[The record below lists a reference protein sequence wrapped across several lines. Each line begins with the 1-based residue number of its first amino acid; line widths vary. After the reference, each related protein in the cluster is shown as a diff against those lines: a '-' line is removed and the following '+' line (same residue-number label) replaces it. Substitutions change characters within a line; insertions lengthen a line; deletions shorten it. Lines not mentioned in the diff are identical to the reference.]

1 MTQDYLAGETSL
13 LLEQLQTLASD
24 HARARDMARL
34 RHEAETRPVTAL
46 PGVVERA
53 LTLAD
58 TLCWDSLAEGDAEAF
73 AAQSAASHAL
83 SEFAECA
90 HLR

>member
-1 MTQDYLAGETSL
+1 VRSV
-13 LLEQLQTLASD
+13 LLEQLQTPASD
-24 HARARDMARL
+24 HARDVARL
-34 RHEAETRPVTAL
+34 RHEAETEPLSAL

-58 TLCWDSLAEGDAEAF
+58 TLCWDSLGEGDAEAF
-73 AAQSAASHAL
+73 AAQAAASHAL

-90 HLR
+90 HLRK